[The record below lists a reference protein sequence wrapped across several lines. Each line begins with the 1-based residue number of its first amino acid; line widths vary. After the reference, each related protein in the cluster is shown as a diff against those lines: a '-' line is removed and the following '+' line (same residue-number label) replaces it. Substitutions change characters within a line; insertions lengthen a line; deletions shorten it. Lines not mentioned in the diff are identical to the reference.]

1 MVILKLPET
10 NKKTVRILPL
20 LTEISINIFFLDWLV
35 EERVRGF
42 RQGRFWDNQPNHN
55 AGIHRFTH
63 WGILSSLT
71 IPMLQMI
78 LKSMSVECNKTDMDN
93 YAAEV
98 DEEDSGKFTFL
109 QFCSVR
115 KNTLYLILVQFP
127 SRYIQG
133 QLNVPGKGIKL
144 SKFVSSPLIDWELFI
159 SCGNDWSKTSPTCAH
174 LP

>member
-1 MVILKLPET
+1 MKNYVIEQSYIHGHRMVFGKKKEPVSSSILYFGTPEAIYCWFALFSI
-10 NKKTVRILPL
+10 IL
-20 LTEISINIFFLDWLV
+20 TTLV
-35 EERVRGF
+35 
-42 RQGRFWDNQPNHN
+42 
-55 AGIHRFTH
+55 
-63 WGILSSLT
+63 
-71 IPMLQMI
+71 LQMI

-144 SKFVSSPLIDWELFI
+144 SNFVSSPLIDWELFI
-159 SCGNDWSKTSPTCAH
+159 SCGNDWSKTSPSCAH